1 VLAFAELTE
10 TVELGGKSMVTPEVL
25 VFDLTG
31 DGRIGRVEIFI
42 QTPAGQQAA
51 RRYAQNMF
59 AFLSGIPGADE
70 VRNLVRRVDTARH
83 HGVPGGCVLELD
95 LQAVPHEAGGFDP
108 LAMIASGGKPLL
120 LREAVAAIHRAAKDS
135 RVAGLIARV
144 QLPAATAG
152 PVQELRD
159 AISAFSDVKPSLA
172 WAETYPGTLSYYLA
186 SAFREVWMQPS
197 GTVGLVGFA
206 TNALFLRDALDKA
219 GIEAQFIAR
228 GEYKSAANLFTQDRY
243 TDAHREADSRL
254 IESLHSQVRQAVAES
269 RHLAPDEVDAL
280 ADKAPLLREDAITGR
295 LVDRIGFR
303 DEAYARIGELIGAPG
318 ISPETGDAD
327 SDDAPPRLYMSRYA
341 RATALRPTPPMPSIP
356 GRKGK
361 PTIAVVTLHGPI
373 VSGRG
378 GPQLPLGNSSAGADT
393 IAAALREAAS
403 DDAVSAIVL
412 RVDSPGGSVPGSETI
427 WREVNRVRDGG
438 KPIVVSMG
446 AVAASGGYYVSMCA
460 DAIVANAGTIT
471 GSIGVLTGK
480 LVAREL
486 KDRLGVG
493 SDSVRTNP
501 NADAWSINQP
511 FTDEQ
516 HAHIEAGADLCY
528 TDFVER
534 VAKGRKM
541 TVEAVDAIARGR
553 VWTGADALERGL
565 VDELGGLRTA
575 ITRAKALAGLEPD
588 AHVRVVGYPGSS
600 LMDLLRPRASSQ
612 PAAAS
617 LPEAVGALLGS
628 SVAGM
633 LSQAERSLTG
643 VSALLLGDYRF

>member
-1 VLAFAELTE
+1 
-10 TVELGGKSMVTPEVL
+10 
-25 VFDLTG
+25 
-31 DGRIGRVEIFI
+31 
-42 QTPAGQQAA
+42 
-51 RRYAQNMF
+51 MF
-59 AFLSGIPGADE
+59 AFLPGIPGADDL
-70 VRNLVRRVDTARH
+70 RNLARRVDTARH
-83 HGVPGGCVLELD
+83 HGVPSGCVLELD
-95 LQAVPHEAGGFDP
+95 LPAVPHETGGFDP
-108 LAMIASGGKPLL
+108 FAMIASGGRPLV
-120 LREAVAAIHRAAKDS
+120 LREAVAAIHRAAEDK

-144 QLPAATAG
+144 QIPAAAAG

-159 AISAFSDVKPSLA
+159 AITAFSDVKPSLA

-254 IESLHSQVRQAVAES
+254 IESLHTQVWQAVAES
-269 RHLAPDEVDAL
+269 RHLDATDVDAL
-280 ADKAPLLREDAITGR
+280 ADKAPLLRDDAVTGR
-295 LVDRIGFR
+295 LIDRIGFR
-303 DEAYARIGELIGAPG
+303 DEAYARIGELVGAPG

-327 SDDAPPRLYMSRYA
+327 SEDAPPRLYLSRYA
-341 RATALRPTPPMPSIP
+341 RASAQRPTPPMPSIP
-356 GRKGK
+356 GRKK

-378 GPQLPLGNSSAGADT
+378 GPQVLPLGSSNAGGDT
-393 IAAALREAAS
+393 IAAALREAAA
-403 DDAVSAIVL
+403 DDSVSAIVL
-412 RVDSPGGSVPGSETI
+412 RVDSPGGSVTGSETI

-438 KPIVVSMG
+438 KPVVASMG
-446 AVAASGGYYVSMCA
+446 AVAASGGYYVSMSA
-460 DAIVANAGTIT
+460 NAIVANPGTIT
-471 GSIGVLTGK
+471 GSIGVVTGK

-486 KDRLGVG
+486 KDRIGVG

-516 HAHIEAGADLCY
+516 HAHVEAEADLFY

-534 VAKGRKM
+534 VAQGRKM
-541 TVEAVDAIARGR
+541 TMEAVDAIARGR

-575 ITRAKALAGLEPD
+575 ITRAKVLAGLEPD
-588 AHVRVVGYPGSS
+588 ADVRLVSYPGSS
-600 LMDLLRPRASSQ
+600 LMDLLRPKPSSQ

-617 LPEAVGALLGS
+617 LPEALGVLVGR
-628 SVAGM
+628 SVTGI

-643 VSALLLGDYRF
+643 VTALWLGDYRF